1 MRNVFRVLFRDL
13 KRIAKAPASWF
24 VVLFLVVL
32 PSLYTWF
39 NVIGFWD
46 P

>member
-1 MRNVFRVLFRDL
+1 MRNVFRVLLRDL

-24 VVLFLVVL
+24 VVIFMVVL
-32 PSLYTWF
+32 PSLYTRF